1 MKGSQRQEKV
11 VAVVPA
17 AGLGK
22 RFGAGTNKPFQTLV
36 GKPLI
41 IWVLETLEAIDEVVE
56 IIPVLKSEDM
66 ECGLK
71 IFERAGL
78 LKIKRIAQGGKERQ
92 DSVYNGLK
100 LIEDKNCIV
109 LIHDGVRPLIEKH
122 LIEDVIKELLIPSV
136 SYPLKSPSNPPLTKG
151 DLGGL
156 SLFQRGVDGEFKGFD
171 GIVFGVPLK
180 DTIKEV
186 QGSKF
191 KVQNEIVVKKTLNRN
206 ALWAIQT
213 PQIFS
218 YKSIFSAYNKAMK
231 EGFYSTDD
239 AAIVEKYGGKIKV
252 VMGSY
257 RNIKIT
263 TPEDLVIAE
272 FLISKKD

>member
-1 MKGSQRQEKV
+1 MVKGSQRQKKV
-11 VAVVPA
+11 IAVVPA

-22 RFGAGTNKPFQTLV
+22 RFGDGTNKPFQTLG

-41 IWVLETLEAIDEVVE
+41 IWTLETLEAIDEVVE

-66 ECGLK
+66 EYGVK
-71 IFERAGL
+71 IFEKAGL
-78 LKIKRIAQGGKERQ
+78 LKIKKIARGGKERQ

-100 LIEDKNCIV
+100 LIDDKNCIV
-109 LIHDGVRPLIEKH
+109 LIHDGVRPLIERD
-122 LIEDVIKELLIPSV
+122 LIEKIIKELLIPSA
-136 SYPLKSPSNPPLTKG
+136 SLFSSSGGGKKG
-151 DLGGL
+151 D
-156 SLFQRGVDGEFKGFD
+156 SGEFKGYN
-171 GIVFGVPLK
+171 GIVLGVPLK

-186 QGSKF
+186 QSK
-191 KVQNEIVVKKTLNRN
+191 IVVKKTLNRSV
-206 ALWAIQT
+206 LWAIQT
-213 PQIFS
+213 PQIFP

-231 EGFYSTDD
+231 EEFYSTDD

-263 TPEDLVIAE
+263 TPGDLVIAE